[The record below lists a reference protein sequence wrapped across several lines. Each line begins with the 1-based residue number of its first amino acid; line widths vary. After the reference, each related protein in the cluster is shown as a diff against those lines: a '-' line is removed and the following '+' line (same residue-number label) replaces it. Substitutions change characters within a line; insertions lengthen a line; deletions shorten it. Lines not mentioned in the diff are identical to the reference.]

1 MIKNLGKVLY
11 EDNFRR
17 IVKIEFTD
25 GTKHFI
31 VKEMQKHCFYCKKKV
46 HRDSGKYL
54 MSSLIPKLKRPKFF
68 CFKHSLE
75 VLHLLKLW
83 NALRTK

>member
-1 MIKNLGKVLY
+1 MIENLGKVLY

-31 VKEMQKHCFYCKKKV
+31 VKEMQKPCFYCKRKV
-46 HRDSGKYL
+46 HIDSGKYL
-54 MSSLIPKLKRPKFF
+54 MNRLIPKLITPKFF

-75 VLHLLKLW
+75 VLELIKLIK
-83 NALRTK
+83 RSK